1 MLRHLI
7 LAALLVS
14 GTPAFAVGDVAAG
27 KTLYAPCAVCHGPQ
41 AEGNE
46 ALRAPKLAGQADWY
60 LTRQLQNFKAGIR
73 GADKD
78 DLYGQ
83 QMAPMAATLA
93 DDNAIANVVA
103 FVGSLPDTPVGATVT
118 GDTAKGKAAYGACA
132 TCHWWKAEGMQA
144 MDAPRLAG
152 MSDWYLVQQLQ
163 NFRSGLRG
171 KHPQDA
177 YGMQMLPMA
186 AALANDQAVND
197 VIAYINSIGN

>member
-1 MLRHLI
+1 MLRHLTI
-7 LAALLVS
+7 AALLVS
-14 GTPAFAVGDVAAG
+14 GNQTFAIGDLAAG
-27 KTLYAPCAVCHGPQ
+27 KALYTPCAVCHGLQ

-46 ALRAPKLAGQADWY
+46 VLHAPKLAGQADWY

-73 GADKD
+73 GVDKN

-83 QMAPMAATLA
+83 QMAPMTATLV
-93 DDNAIANVVA
+93 DDNAVTNVVA
-103 FVGSLPDTPVGATVT
+103 FIRSLPDVPVKAKVT
-118 GDTAKGKAAYGACA
+118 GDAARGKAAYAACA

-152 MSDWYLVQQLQ
+152 MSDWYLVQQLR

-171 KHPQDA
+171 KHPKDA
-177 YGMQMLPMA
+177 YGMQMLPIA
-186 AALANDQAVND
+186 AALADDQAVND

>member
-1 MLRHLI
+1 MLRHLT
-7 LAALLVS
+7 LAAFLVS
-14 GTPAFAVGDVAAG
+14 GTQAFAVGDVAAG
-27 KTLYAPCAVCHGPQ
+27 QTLYAPCAVCHGLQ

-60 LTRQLQNFKAGIR
+60 LIRQLQNFKAGIR
-73 GADKD
+73 GADKN

-83 QMAPMAATLA
+83 QMAPMAATLV

-103 FVGSLPDTPVGATVT
+103 FIRSLPDTPVKATVS
-118 GDTAKGKAAYGACA
+118 GNTAKGKAAYGACA
-132 TCHWWKAEGMQA
+132 TCHWRKAEGMQA

-171 KHPQDA
+171 KHPKDA

-186 AALANDQAVND
+186 VALANDQAVND